1 MSWFK
6 RNSTMIFTLECTGK
20 YACINLPFPD
30 FDVLFEN
37 NVKKRSFPIYD
48 QYESTTANQD
58 KIRALLSAKLDNYQR
73 MATVSIV
80 CTALGSLCLL
90 TAIALAFYYW
100 MKVPYKAKKDSS
112 SILEQNIV
120 DTVINQS

>member
-58 KIRALLSAKLDNYQR
+58 KIRALLSAKLDKYQL

-90 TAIALAFYYW
+90 TAIGLAFYYW
-100 MKVPYKAKKDSS
+100 MIVPYKA
-112 SILEQNIV
+112 E
-120 DTVINQS
+120 